1 MKASRLWA
9 KRYDPGSLEAF
20 THVNESISR
29 SPDATQNDLILEARA
44 FLLLGEYFSRS
55 PYEHQNNWHSAT
67 LWAEKALAFNSRF
80 RELRMNKTTP
90 LERTLDV
97 LQAND
102 AGALYWL
109 AASLYAQVA
118 NSDSDSELETKALIK
133 KMMDR
138 VATLNPKYFYGAV
151 YRFYGVY
158 YALLP
163 GAVGENLMKSRE
175 NFEVAIKYFPE
186 FFENHVSYAQYYAAK
201 AKDSALFKRELQLT
215 IQTHAYLKREI
226 FPEQLLE
233 QNQAKI
239 LLSKGVS
246 TP

>member
-1 MKASRLWA
+1 
-9 KRYDPGSLEAF
+9 
-20 THVNESISR
+20 
-29 SPDATQNDLILEARA
+29 
-44 FLLLGEYFSRS
+44 
-55 PYEHQNNWHSAT
+55 
-67 LWAEKALAFNSRF
+67 
-80 RELRMNKTTP
+80 
-90 LERTLDV
+90 
-97 LQAND
+97 
-102 AGALYWL
+102 
-109 AASLYAQVA
+109 
-118 NSDSDSELETKALIK
+118 
-133 KMMDR
+133 
-138 VATLNPKYFYGAV
+138 
-151 YRFYGVY
+151 
-158 YALLP
+158 
-163 GAVGENLMKSRE
+163 MKSRE